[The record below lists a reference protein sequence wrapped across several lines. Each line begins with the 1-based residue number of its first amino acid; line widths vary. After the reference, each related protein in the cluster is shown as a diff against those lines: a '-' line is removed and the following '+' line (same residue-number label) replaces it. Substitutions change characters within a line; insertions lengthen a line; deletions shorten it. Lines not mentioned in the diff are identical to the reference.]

1 MAFNCEDGEEEHIT
15 DRNRKG
21 VIAVKYE

>member
-1 MAFNCEDGEEEHIT
+1 MAFNCEDGEELIT